1 MGKAVFGSQ
10 NPFLRQEINIHR
22 IKSITITFP
31 RQEINSL
38 WDSMNGLLLR
48 IYPNVKTVLKQIKS
62 NKSNYK

>member
-1 MGKAVFGSQ
+1 MGKTVFCSQ

-22 IKSITITFP
+22 NKSITITFP

-48 IYPNVKTVLKQIKS
+48 IYPNV
-62 NKSNYK
+62 

>member
-1 MGKAVFGSQ
+1 MGKAVFCSQ

-48 IYPNVKTVLKQIKS
+48 IYPNV
-62 NKSNYK
+62 